1 MKLRNK
7 LTILFVSLLA
17 VSFSVCFLFLNSY
30 FKRYTVSMLAESQ
43 MENLS
48 ITGRAFRQVGT
59 REDFEQMGTVA
70 RDAWLRYQF
79 GLCYGFGYALIF
91 FSALI
96 FR

>member
-79 GLCYGFGYALIF
+79 GLCYGFG
-91 FSALI
+91 
-96 FR
+96 